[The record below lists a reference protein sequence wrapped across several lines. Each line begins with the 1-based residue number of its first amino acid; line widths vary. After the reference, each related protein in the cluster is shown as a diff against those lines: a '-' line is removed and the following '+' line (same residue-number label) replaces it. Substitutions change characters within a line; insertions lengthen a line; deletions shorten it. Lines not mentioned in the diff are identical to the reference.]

1 MGINRNSPVPITD
14 QVEADLRRRIAAGEI
29 TDRLPSLKALASDY
43 GVAPMT
49 VQAVIKDL
57 QRDGV
62 VATVT
67 GRGTFVRSAAG
78 TPDDASDSDELVS
91 LRRDMDEMRVRL
103 DALERV
109 VETGGSS

>member
-14 QVEADLRRRIAAGEI
+14 QIAADLRRRIAEGEI
-29 TDRLPSLKALASDY
+29 TDRIPSLRTLAGDY
-43 GVAPMT
+43 GVAAMT

-57 QRDGV
+57 QREGL

-67 GRGTFVRSAAG
+67 GRGTFVR
-78 TPDDASDSDELVS
+78 DDAADLDEPPVSEDELGA
-91 LRRDMDEMRVRL
+91 LRRDVDEMRGRL

-109 VETGGSS
+109 VGPGGG